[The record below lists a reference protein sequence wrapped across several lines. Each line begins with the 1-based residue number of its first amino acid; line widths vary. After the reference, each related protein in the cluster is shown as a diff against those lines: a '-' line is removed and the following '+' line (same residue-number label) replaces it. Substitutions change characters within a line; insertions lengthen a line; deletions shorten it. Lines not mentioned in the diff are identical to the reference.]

1 MAQSR
6 KDRKTEPFSIRLSPA
21 TDAIVTDEA
30 RRSGRSRGAIVEEL
44 ALEAAKMR
52 LFPGI
57 GFRGRPRRAWVIG
70 TGLDVWEVID
80 LLDSFASD
88 TARIL
93 ENYPLLT
100 ERALRIAQAYATRFS
115 GEIEALVD
123 GNRRPLDELREL
135 YPFIRFGD

>member
-1 MAQSR
+1 MAQAR
-6 KDRKTEPFSIRLSPA
+6 KERKTEPFSIRLSPA

-80 LLDSFASD
+80 LLDSFTGD
-88 TARIL
+88 TAQIL
-93 ENYPLLT
+93 EHYPLLS
-100 ERALRIAQAYATRFS
+100 ERALGLARAYAARFAD
-115 GEIEALVD
+115 EITQLLE

>member
-1 MAQSR
+1 MAQAR
-6 KDRKTEPFSIRLSPA
+6 KERKSEPFSIRLSPA

-57 GFRGRPRRAWVIG
+57 GFRDRPRRAWVIG

-80 LLDSFASD
+80 LLESFRGN
-88 TARIL
+88 TAEVL
-93 ENYPLLT
+93 DNYPLLSD
-100 ERALRIAQAYATRFS
+100 RALRLAEAYAQRFPD
-115 GEIEALVD
+115 EIMRFLE
-123 GNRRPLDELREL
+123 GNRRPLEELKAL
-135 YPFIRFGD
+135 YPFISFGD

>member
-1 MAQSR
+1 VTQAR
-6 KDRKTEPFSIRLSPA
+6 KQRKTEPFSIRLSPA

-80 LLDSFASD
+80 LLDSFESA
-88 TARIL
+88 TVEIL
-93 ENYPLLT
+93 DSYPLLT
-100 ERALRIAQAYATRFS
+100 ERALRLAQVYAERFPE
-115 GEIEALVD
+115 EITHFLE
-123 GNRRPLDELREL
+123 GNRRPLDELRSL

>member
-1 MAQSR
+1 MAQA
-6 KDRKTEPFSIRLSPA
+6 KKERKTEPFSIRLSPA

-70 TGLDVWEVID
+70 TGLDVWEIVD
-80 LLDSFASD
+80 LLGSFERDGA
-88 TARIL
+88 AIL
-93 ENYPLLT
+93 DNYPLLS
-100 ERALRIAQAYATRFS
+100 ERALRLAQAYAERFPD
-115 GEIEALVD
+115 EITHFLE
-123 GNRRPLDELREL
+123 GNRRPLDELRAL

>member
-1 MAQSR
+1 VAQSPR
-6 KDRKTEPFSIRLSPA
+6 VRKTEPFSIRLSPA

-30 RRSGRSRGAIVEEL
+30 RRSGRSRGAVVEEL

-80 LLDSFASD
+80 LLDSFEGD
-88 TARIL
+88 TAVVL
-93 ENYPLLT
+93 EHYPLLS
-100 ERALRIAQAYATRFS
+100 ERALRLALAYAARFDD
-115 GEIEALVD
+115 EIKQLLE

-135 YPFIRFGD
+135 YPFLHFGG

>member
-1 MAQSR
+1 MAQ
-6 KDRKTEPFSIRLSPA
+6 KERKTEPFSIRLNPA

-44 ALEAAKMR
+44 ALIEAAKMR

-80 LLDSFASD
+80 LLDSFERD
-88 TARIL
+88 TAEIL
-93 ENYPLLT
+93 DNYPLLS
-100 ERALRIAQAYATRFS
+100 ERALRLAQAYAERFPN
-115 GEIEALVD
+115 EIAHFLD
-123 GNRRPLDELREL
+123 GSRRPLDELKAL
-135 YPFIRFGD
+135 YPFIRFGN

>member
-1 MAQSR
+1 MAQAR
-6 KDRKTEPFSIRLSPA
+6 KERKSEPFSIRLSPA

-80 LLDSFASD
+80 LLDSFEKE
-88 TARIL
+88 TAAIL
-93 ENYPLLT
+93 DNYPLLT
-100 ERALRIAQAYATRFS
+100 ERALRLAQAYAERFPD
-115 GEIEALVD
+115 EITHLLE
-123 GNRRPLDELREL
+123 GNRRPLEELRAL
-135 YPFIRFGD
+135 YPFIQFGD

>member
-6 KDRKTEPFSIRLSPA
+6 KERKTEPFSIRLSPA

-80 LLDSFASD
+80 LLDSFERD
-88 TARIL
+88 TAEIL
-93 ENYPLLT
+93 DNYPLLSD
-100 ERALRIAQAYATRFS
+100 RALMLAQAYAERFPN
-115 GEIEALVD
+115 ELAHFLD
-123 GNRRPLDELREL
+123 GNRRPLDELRAL